1 MASFLYDNAKKLL
14 MNGGL
19 DLDTHDIR
27 IALVMSNT
35 TADTE
40 DTKTT
45 ISGGTGFTTLD
56 EMDGAGYARV
66 ALTTEAVTDSGTYG
80 KFDADDVTF
89 TSVSAGTRSVTGALI
104 FRFITNDT
112 DNVPIAYID
121 FGGDFAANGS
131 NIVITW
137 SATGIINLT

>member
-1 MASFLYDNAKKLL
+1 MASFIYDNAKKLL

-27 IALVMSNT
+27 ILLVMSNT
-35 TADTE
+35 TCDTE
-40 DTKTT
+40 DTKLT
-45 ISGGTGFTTLD
+45 ISGFTTLD

-66 ALTTEAVTDSGTYG
+66 ALTNEAVTDSGTYG

-89 TSVSAGTRSVTGALI
+89 TAVSAGTRSITGAVI
-104 FRFITNDT
+104 YRFITNDT